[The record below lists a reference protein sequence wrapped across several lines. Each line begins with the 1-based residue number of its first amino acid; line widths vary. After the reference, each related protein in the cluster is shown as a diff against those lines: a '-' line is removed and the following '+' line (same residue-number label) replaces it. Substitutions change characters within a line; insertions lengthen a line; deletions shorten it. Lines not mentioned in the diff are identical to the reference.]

1 MVFMY
6 NFHQSRQHFFFA
18 PCIGE
23 NFIGPT
29 VVHVYS
35 FPIEVVDF
43 LRAIGQE
50 GSCPYFHVC
59 DDVLGFPVY
68 EEDEACLMES
78 FYVFISFNDSA
89 SGGYDEVLTEGKVL
103 NCPFFCVTEGFFA
116 FGEEAFDGPFF
127 FIFQVFV
134 GIDEGPGKDL
144 GYGFAEGGFA
154 ASRHAD
160 EDDIFHFIM
169 SFAILAAI
177 SAGISRSIHISSA
190 AMACMTSMYMPFD
203 LSAFFAS

>member
-1 MVFMY
+1 MY

-116 FGEEAFDGPFF
+116 FGEEAFDGPFSLF
-127 FIFQVFV
+127 SR
-134 GIDEGPGKDL
+134 
-144 GYGFAEGGFA
+144 YSSA
-154 ASRHAD
+154 AMKVRERIWAMALPKVVLPLRHAD